1 MPTPGVLMLDIHG
14 TVLSA
19 EDIELLQHP
28 HVGGVILFSRN
39 IGEPEQVL
47 ELTSAIRRQRPEIL
61 LAVDQ
66 EGGRVQ
72 RLRDGF
78 TRLPPMLMFGHQWR
92 KQPEHTVRLVHDCG
106 WLMASEVL
114 AAGFDFSFAPVLDL
128 YTGLSEVIGNRAFSD
143 DKEVLISLASAF
155 MSGMHEAGMAT
166 TGKHFPGHGSVEA
179 DSHLALPVD
188 NRPLQ
193 QIRDEDL
200 LPFVRCLPL
209 LDAVMPAHVIYSQA
223 DAHCAGFSRFWLQ
236 TVLRQECGFD
246 GVIFSDDLVME
257 AASSAGTMSQRVE
270 QALSAGCDMLLVCNK
285 REAARDALATL
296 TVLADEPLLAQQIQQ
311 SSLRLA
317 RMRRRDFPKGLAQ
330 CGPQW
335 GDLQQSSRWRSVHQE
350 LVQLMAHHTL

>member
-1 MPTPGVLMLDIHG
+1 MNTTVTTPTPGVLMLDIHG
-14 TVLSA
+14 KTLTS
-19 EDIELLQHP
+19 EDKDLLQQA

-39 IGEPEQVL
+39 ISEPEQVL
-47 ELTSAIRRQRPEIL
+47 ELTSAIRAQRPEIL

-72 RLRDGF
+72 RLREGF

-92 KQPEHTVRLVHDCG
+92 KQPEHTVRLAHDCG

-128 YTGLSEVIGNRAFSD
+128 YTGLSEVIGNRAFSE

-155 MSGMHEAGMAT
+155 MNGMHEAGMPT

-188 NRPLQ
+188 NRPMQ

-200 LPFVRCLPL
+200 LPFTRCLPL

-223 DAHCAGFSRFWLQ
+223 DVHCAGFSHFWLQ
-236 TVLRQECGFD
+236 TLLRLELGFK

-257 AASSAGTMSQRVE
+257 AASSAGNMTQRVE
-270 QALSAGCDMLLVCNK
+270 KALQAGCDMLLVCNN
-285 REAARDALATL
+285 RDAAHEALASL
-296 TVLADEPLLAQQIQQ
+296 KVLAAEPELAKQIQQ
-311 SSLRLA
+311 SSLKLA
-317 RMRRRDFPKGLAQ
+317 DMRRRQ
-330 CGPQW
+330 SPQW
-335 GDLQQSSRWRSVHQE
+335 GELQQSSRWRSVHHD
-350 LVQLMAHHTL
+350 LLQLMAHHTL

>member
-1 MPTPGVLMLDIHG
+1 MSTTVTTPTPGVLMLDIQG
-14 TVLSA
+14 KTLTS
-19 EDIELLQHP
+19 EDKDLLQQA

-39 IGEPEQVL
+39 ISEPDQVL
-47 ELTSAIRRQRPEIL
+47 ELTSAIRAQRPEIL

-72 RLRDGF
+72 RLREGF

-92 KQPEHTVRLVHDCG
+92 KQPEHTVRLAHDCG

-143 DKEVLISLASAF
+143 DKEVLISLATAF

-200 LPFVRCLPL
+200 LPFTRCLPL

-223 DAHCAGFSRFWLQ
+223 DVHCAGFSRFWLQ
-236 TVLRQECGFD
+236 TLLRQELGFR

-257 AASSAGTMSQRVE
+257 AASSAGNMTQRVE
-270 QALSAGCDMLLVCNK
+270 KALQAGCDMLLVCNN
-285 REAARDALATL
+285 RDAANEALASL
-296 TVLADEPLLAQQIQQ
+296 KVLAADPELAKQIQQ
-311 SSLRLA
+311 SSARLA
-317 RMRRRDFPKGLAQ
+317 DMRRRQ
-330 CGPQW
+330 SPQW
-335 GDLQQSSRWRSVHQE
+335 GELQQSSRWRSVHHD